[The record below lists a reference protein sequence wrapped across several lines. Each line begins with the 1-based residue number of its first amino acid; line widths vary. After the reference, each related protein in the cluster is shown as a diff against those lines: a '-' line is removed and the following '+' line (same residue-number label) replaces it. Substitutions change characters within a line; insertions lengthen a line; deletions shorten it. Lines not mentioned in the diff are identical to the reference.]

1 MKPILLPLSLLL
13 TLCALASAQE
23 RVVVPAR
30 STPGPREVQTHLVH
44 GSITVKAYSGKEII
58 VEMDG
63 SSSRRAPAASGG
75 MRRIDVPRGLD
86 IDADDNTVNIHVRAG
101 TPRSLTIT
109 VPTDT
114 TLHLKTLNGDITVEG
129 VNGEIEVNTL
139 NGRFR
144 LDDVS
149 GNVLA
154 NSQNGSIAVTMARTD
169 RNKPLSFTSFNGPI
183 DVTLPADTK
192 ANLKMRTD
200 RGEIYSD
207 FEVKLTS
214 GGPVSQ
220 SNDAGGGR
228 YRLTYDRTIYATIN
242 GGGPEISFRTF
253 NGRIRLQKK

>member
-13 TLCALASAQE
+13 TICAIASAQD

-30 STPGPREVQTHLVH
+30 STPGPREVQAKLIQ

-58 VEMDG
+58 VETDG
-63 SSSRRAPAASGG
+63 SSSRRASATSGG
-75 MRRIDVPRGLD
+75 MKRIDVLRGLD
-86 IDADDNTVNIHVRAG
+86 IDADDNTVNIHVRMG
-101 TPRSLTIT
+101 SPKNLTLT

-114 TLHLKTLNGDITVEG
+114 TLHLKTMNGAITVEG
-129 VNGEIEVNTL
+129 VNGEIAVDTMNGEV
-139 NGRFR
+139 R
-144 LDDVS
+144 LDNVS

-154 NSQNGSIAVTMARTD
+154 NSRNGAISVTMARTD

-207 FEVKLTS
+207 FDVKLTA

-220 SNDAGGGR
+220 SGTSGSGR

-242 GGGPEISFRTF
+242 GGGPEITFRTF